1 MRLKTLPPFL
11 FRQFVSWNDT
21 GYFDA
26 TIPEVGGP
34 VYGARLSRHDHHN
47 LEIKAWVEPASADY
61 EAQIDVLL
69 FVPGSFQIGRWTK
82 QDLTED
88 FRSRVR
94 LALANR
100 SLEHDG
106 PTRAGEILER
116 CRELLA
122 VAPDPS
128 GENYKQVG
136 GLVGELL
143 KHRGAT
149 HRRRLVMAHSLSIP
163 LEQRGPELT
172 RLLLEVTQSVDLLHT
187 VRKTLQE
194 HGDDPVLPLLDEYL
208 SNFFVKYL
216 GKLRTAMSEVDPLAR
231 EKANCETYREAWAE
245 FERKLGL
252 FQKEEAVYRQKF
264 TERLEVAASSSAQEA
279 SVVRLSQLKKFF
291 QSRMFVEVTR
301 HSPSSRFLETS
312 AILGTALAGTCWAV
326 CQFYNRPDLVQTTN
340 QGFAVLAFAVLTYVI
355 RDRIKDRAKL
365 SLHKRLQ
372 KWLPDTHQLLQAG
385 GRTFGSIREWFHVHK
400 KSALSPTLQ
409 ELRMQACRGEMDKDL
424 PEDVLMV
431 RKVFTVH
438 SEPAREAGWALQ
450 ESTRIN
456 IERYLKHMDD
466 PFKELSMLDASGEL
480 TRLRSRRVYHFHL
493 AVELKSRPLGATTPF
508 TERSKQQFYRV
519 VLDKVG
525 IDRLERI
532 S

>member
-1 MRLKTLPPFL
+1 M
-11 FRQFVSWNDT
+11 
-21 GYFDA
+21 
-26 TIPEVGGP
+26 
-34 VYGARLSRHDHHN
+34 YGARLSRHDHHN

-69 FVPGSFQIGRWTK
+69 FVPGSFQISRWSK
-82 QDLTED
+82 QDLTDD

-100 SLEHDG
+100 SLELDG
-106 PTRAGEILER
+106 PNRAGEILER
-116 CRELLA
+116 CRDLLSL
-122 VAPDPS
+122 APDLS

-163 LEQRGPELT
+163 VEQRGLELT
-172 RLLLEVTQSVDLLHT
+172 RLLKDVTQSVSLLHT
-187 VRKTLQE
+187 VRETLQR
-194 HGDDPVLPLLDEYL
+194 HAQDPVIPLLDEYL

-216 GKLRTAMSEVDPLAR
+216 GKLRAAMTEVNPLAK
-231 EKANCETYREAWAE
+231 EKADSDCYRQAWTE
-245 FERKLGL
+245 FERKLVI
-252 FQKEEAVYRQKF
+252 FQKEEAVYREKF
-264 TERLEVAASSSAQEA
+264 SERLERATCAASQEA
-279 SVVRLSQLKKFF
+279 SVVRLGQLKKFF
-291 QSRMFVEVTR
+291 QARMFVEVTR
-301 HSPSSRFLETS
+301 HSPSSRFLEAS

-326 CQFYNRPDLVQTTN
+326 CQFWNRPDLVQTTN
-340 QGFAVLAFAVLTYVI
+340 QGSFVLAFAVATYVV
-355 RDRIKDRAKL
+355 RDRIKDRAKV
-365 SLHKRLQ
+365 SLHKRFK

-385 GRTFGSIREWFHVHK
+385 GRTYGSIREWFHVHK
-400 KSALSPTLQ
+400 KTALSPDLQ
-409 ELRMQACRGEMDKDL
+409 SLRQRACQGEMDRDL

-438 SEPAREAGWALQ
+438 SEAAHEAGWALQ
-450 ESTRIN
+450 ENTRIN

-466 PFKELSMLDASGEL
+466 PFKELSMLDSSGEL

-493 AVELKSRPLGATTPF
+493 AVELKSRPLGTSCAF
-508 TERSKQQFYRV
+508 SQRSKQQFFRV
-519 VLDKVG
+519 VMDKSG

-532 S
+532 A